1 MPDSSIQS
9 SQQKH
14 RYWALIPAAGIG
26 TRMAAAIPKQYIK
39 LHGKEVLAW
48 TLEVLTSLDFLEK
61 IVLVLHPDDNYFSEK
76 MSADFPDVLQV
87 EGGEE
92 RQHSVSNGLNFLKT
106 LASDDDWILVH
117 DAARPCVKAEDIHK
131 LINELEDN
139 PVGGILASR
148 VRDTLKQADN
158 SLRVKSTLDRNNY
171 WLAATPQLFRFKL
184 LLDALNSVKASNQ
197 IATDEAAAIEALG
210 LPVKL
215 VEGHRDNIKIT
226 SSEDLALAEFLLEQ
240 AGKVDA

>member
-1 MPDSSIQS
+1 
-9 SQQKH
+9 
-14 RYWALIPAAGIG
+14 
-26 TRMAAAIPKQYIK
+26 MAAAMPKQYIK

-148 VRDTLKQADN
+148 VRDTLKQTDN
-158 SLRVKSTLDRNNY
+158 SLRVKSTLDRNDY

>member
-1 MPDSSIQS
+1 
-9 SQQKH
+9 
-14 RYWALIPAAGIG
+14 
-26 TRMAAAIPKQYIK
+26 MATAIPKQYIK

-158 SLRVKSTLDRNNY
+158 SLMVKSTLDRNDY

>member
-1 MPDSSIQS
+1 
-9 SQQKH
+9 
-14 RYWALIPAAGIG
+14 
-26 TRMAAAIPKQYIK
+26 MAAAIPKQYIK

-148 VRDTLKQADN
+148 VRDTLKQTDN
-158 SLRVKSTLDRNNY
+158 SLRVKSTLNRNDY